1 MLLDIRW
8 RGAQAHDIVRDEQC
22 RMPGT
27 FPAFSPCDA
36 PGRAYH
42 RAMLRIN
49 DDLDID
55 ESELDYEFARSS
67 GPGGQNVNKVETKVT
82 LKFNI
87 DASAAL
93 SDQQKT
99 RLTENLANRITKDGI
114 LRVTSQRHR
123 TREANRHAAIGR
135 FIELLDDALVVRAPR
150 KKTKVS
156 RAAKRRRIEGKKR
169 RGQIKRMRKPPKID
183 D

>member
-1 MLLDIRW
+1 
-8 RGAQAHDIVRDEQC
+8 
-22 RMPGT
+22 
-27 FPAFSPCDA
+27 
-36 PGRAYH
+36 
-42 RAMLRIN
+42 MLRIN
-49 DDLDID
+49 DLLSID

-82 LKFNI
+82 LKFVI
-87 DASAAL
+87 EDSAAL
-93 SDQQKT
+93 SDEEKD
-99 RLTENLANRITKDGI
+99 RISDALANRITKDGV

-135 FIELLDDALVVRAPR
+135 FIELLDDAMVVRAPR
-150 KKTKVS
+150 KKTRVS

-169 RGQIKRMRKPPKID
+169 RGQVKRMRKPPRVD

>member
-1 MLLDIRW
+1 
-8 RGAQAHDIVRDEQC
+8 
-22 RMPGT
+22 
-27 FPAFSPCDA
+27 
-36 PGRAYH
+36 
-42 RAMLRIN
+42 MLRIN
-49 DDLDID
+49 DEVEID
-55 ESELDYEFARSS
+55 EGELDYEFARSS

-82 LKFNI
+82 LKWVI
-87 DASAAL
+87 VDSDAL
-93 SDQQKT
+93 SDEEK
-99 RLTENLANRITKDGI
+99 RRVSEALAGRITKDGV

-135 FIELLDDALVVRAPR
+135 FIELLDGALEVRTPR

-169 RGQIKRMRKPPKID
+169 RGQVKKMRKPPGVD

>member
-1 MLLDIRW
+1 
-8 RGAQAHDIVRDEQC
+8 
-22 RMPGT
+22 
-27 FPAFSPCDA
+27 
-36 PGRAYH
+36 
-42 RAMLRIN
+42 MLRIN
-49 DDLDID
+49 DRLSID

-82 LKFNI
+82 LKWVIGN
-87 DASAAL
+87 SAAL
-93 SDQQKT
+93 SDDEK
-99 RLTENLANRITKDGI
+99 RRVSDALKSRVTKDGV

-169 RGQIKRMRKPPKID
+169 RGQVKRMRKPPGAD

>member
-1 MLLDIRW
+1 
-8 RGAQAHDIVRDEQC
+8 
-22 RMPGT
+22 
-27 FPAFSPCDA
+27 
-36 PGRAYH
+36 
-42 RAMLRIN
+42 MLRIN
-49 DDLDID
+49 DRLSID

-82 LKFNI
+82 LKWVIGN
-87 DASAAL
+87 SAAL
-93 SDQQKT
+93 SDDEK
-99 RLTENLANRITKDGI
+99 RRVSDALKSRVTKDGV

-169 RGQIKRMRKPPKID
+169 RGQVKRMRKPPGVD

>member
-1 MLLDIRW
+1 
-8 RGAQAHDIVRDEQC
+8 
-22 RMPGT
+22 
-27 FPAFSPCDA
+27 
-36 PGRAYH
+36 
-42 RAMLRIN
+42 MLRIN
-49 DDLDID
+49 DRLSID
-55 ESELDYEFARSS
+55 EGELDYEFARSS

-82 LKFNI
+82 LKFVI
-87 DASAAL
+87 EESTAL
-93 SDQQKT
+93 SDDEK
-99 RLTENLANRITKDGI
+99 RRVSDALASRITKGGV

-169 RGQIKRMRKPPKID
+169 RGQVKKMRRSPKIED
-183 D
+183 

>member
-1 MLLDIRW
+1 
-8 RGAQAHDIVRDEQC
+8 
-22 RMPGT
+22 
-27 FPAFSPCDA
+27 
-36 PGRAYH
+36 
-42 RAMLRIN
+42 MLRIN
-49 DDLDID
+49 DRLSID
-55 ESELDYEFARSS
+55 EGELDYEFARSS

-82 LKFNI
+82 LKFVI
-87 DASAAL
+87 EESAAL
-93 SDQQKT
+93 SDDEK
-99 RLTENLANRITKDGI
+99 RRVSDALASRITKGGV

-169 RGQIKRMRKPPKID
+169 RGQVKKMRRSPKIED
-183 D
+183 

>member
-1 MLLDIRW
+1 
-8 RGAQAHDIVRDEQC
+8 
-22 RMPGT
+22 
-27 FPAFSPCDA
+27 
-36 PGRAYH
+36 
-42 RAMLRIN
+42 MLRVN
-49 DDLDID
+49 DEVEID

-82 LKFNI
+82 LKFVVE
-87 DASAAL
+87 DSSAL
-93 SDQQKT
+93 SDDEKLRVSQA
-99 RLTENLANRITKDGI
+99 LASRITKDGV

-150 KKTKVS
+150 KKTQVS

-169 RGQIKRMRKPPKID
+169 RGQIKRMRRPPKIED
-183 D
+183 